1 MISFIDWTEGKLSQY
16 VFEKKG
22 SQITL
27 SETLSVPLDGELNQS
42 SLDSL
47 VKADIEHVYLSVPV
61 HLLTLRELS
70 FPFSDKNKIK
80 DTISYELEGILLGDV
95 GNYSIDYIVK
105 ESSEHGSNVL
115 AACMEKEKIRDIV
128 ALFLSAG
135 LEPVAIT
142 CIDLRLFGKDINI
155 LFENPPLEEETRTEA
170 AREELTHVSINLRQ
184 DELAYKGAIERI
196 KKSLR
201 MTGVLIV
208 LLLLI
213 LGADMIVKL
222 ISLKKENGTVTQEI
236 NTLYR
241 NTFPGEVKI
250 IDAVRQFKGNLN
262 SLMEKK
268 KILVGMPVLDILLNI
283 SKHKKNN
290 ITLNE
295 LKLDEQN
302 IIIKGDALSFE
313 NVDELKNAHLLS
325 FKDVRVIDSRASPDK
340 KITFSIIM
348 REKRHEI

>member
-27 SETLSVPLDGELNQS
+27 SETLSVALDDELTQS

-47 VKADIEHVYLSVPV
+47 VKTDMERVYLSVPV

-95 GNYSIDYIVK
+95 SNYSIDYIVK

-142 CIDLRLFGKDINI
+142 CIDLRLFGKDI

-170 AREELTHVSINLRQ
+170 AREELTHISIDLRQ

-313 NVDELKNAHLLS
+313 NVDELKNALLLS

>member
-27 SETLSVPLDGELNQS
+27 SETLSVPLDGELTQS

-170 AREELTHVSINLRQ
+170 AREELTHISIDLRQ
-184 DELAYKGAIERI
+184 DELAYKGDIERI

-213 LGADMIVKL
+213 FGADMIVKL
-222 ISLKKENGTVTQEI
+222 ISLKKEN
-236 NTLYR
+236 
-241 NTFPGEVKI
+241 
-250 IDAVRQFKGNLN
+250 
-262 SLMEKK
+262 
-268 KILVGMPVLDILLNI
+268 
-283 SKHKKNN
+283 
-290 ITLNE
+290 
-295 LKLDEQN
+295 
-302 IIIKGDALSFE
+302 
-313 NVDELKNAHLLS
+313 
-325 FKDVRVIDSRASPDK
+325 
-340 KITFSIIM
+340 
-348 REKRHEI
+348 